1 MLEALLHSD
10 ERFFIGKAFER
21 GGVAFSD
28 ALIKEGQLR
37 GDLFLCSTN

>member
-1 MLEALLHSD
+1 MLEALLHSY

-28 ALIKEGQLR
+28 TWLIKGQLR
-37 GDLFLCSTN
+37 GDPFLCSKN